1 MKKRIIASTMASV
14 MALSTAATMLV
25 ASADVADFKNQSVSK
40 KQLQDFLADKEVEN
54 LVNGGTDEY
63 GTNAGENFLK
73 AVEYAEGLLDD
84 EKATSDDYTIAY
96 LMVKA
101 AYGELH
107 QWTKED
113 LEVKLADYKSAY
125 DTNNELNERG
135 DEVYKE
141 GWTEFEDAYDNAED
155 VLDSE
160 DTLEITDAYDELV
173 AAYGKLVKWP
183 TKTKSEIG
191 KARKAYEDLVKMEDK
206 FQPWARGQVTGT
218 GTKYDKETFA
228 WGTLYA
234 HVFSAEDNLTD
245 AIKEF
250 TDIKGLDETSDA
262 QIVAA
267 VNAMNDAVKI
277 LNGFDST
284 FENKRKESNIDDLL
298 EQYHGNLVYE
308 FNADLAATI
317 ATDFVSAAGGDIAD
331 VEFMKKN
338 GVFATVADASSIDAT
353 DHDTKAVWWNV
364 SRNDNKTVEASLEIR
379 AKSSSNDI
387 FYILSETKLPNG
399 KNAIYEDSGV
409 YFYDDIDVA
418 KAAAS
423 TAGLPVANVKTLRKG
438 KDSFM
443 ISDHIGVT
451 SAEYIA
457 NAGLTVA
464 NPTDETNAVVA
475 LVSTATT
482 GMLAKIS
489 ALKTAATTAKTTAS
503 TTISSADNAA
513 SNDDQVGQALY
524 DSIYAA
530 AEALVN
536 GVEALEA
543 AATAVSVA
551 ASVTPAKLDEV
562 QTKYDAISG
571 LIAALGAEVAK
582 DTVSALATTTKEAL
596 TTDLTGSAKTDVDAL
611 FGAADTK
618 FGGLVTAYKAA
629 YAAAAAGEAGDAYI
643 AANGVYDSADV
654 QFSNQLVFDYDDDST
669 NDFSMVSYDSSFAN
683 GTDVTTA
690 SLGKAL
696 IMVDAFRLKDWSS
709 VTELDN
715 LTTFNE
721 SLDMTGTTVRAD
733 AWKLLYNYLKYALED
748 NFKADAGKTYGLKDV
763 KDLIALADALDDET
777 IKTSLFT
784 ASHDALIKDRA
795 GAKEWVKLAEA
806 DDKKNKLV
814 RYKDNVSVYNVVTA
828 KAAADYDSTA
838 MYKRLETSYKQ
849 LKNEL
854 AAFNYR
860 FGDIIKNMKDIA
872 VELDGKKFDDKT
884 KESLTKQLNKTA
896 LALLNVEEL
905 NMSGSGAS
913 TLDGEDALFA
923 DDATWNRENRL
934 YTYGKVFNGVA
945 TVWNTTSGAVS
956 TKAQI
961 DWDSASKTHDAM
973 KKAYEK
979 LLADYKKAVEDLNKP
994 AEKVRDVNGDGE
1006 IDVND
1011 AMALMGIIA
1020 NTDKPDVKYDYD
1032 DSKEVDVN
1040 DVMDLLKYIA
1050 NQ

>member
-364 SRNDNKTVEASLEIR
+364 SRNDGKTVEASLEIR

-457 NAGLTVA
+457 NAGISVT
-464 NPTDETNAVVA
+464 NPATESADVVA
-475 LVSTATT
+475 LVTGDISTNVT
-482 GMLAKIS
+482 
-489 ALKTAATTAKTTAS
+489 ALKTAATNAS
-503 TTISSADNAA
+503 TKANSLTSDTSSG
-513 SNDDQVGQALY
+513 NDDKVTEAVKNGIVEKADALY
-524 DSIYAA
+524 DA
-530 AEALVN
+530 
-536 GVEALEA
+536 VEALETAVTAVTDADAVTGADLDAIQTAYNAIAAKVTALTA
-543 AATAVSVA
+543 AATA
-551 ASVTPAKLDEV
+551 ASGSL
-562 QTKYDAISG
+562 QTA
-571 LIAALGAEVAK
+571 
-582 DTVSALATTTKEAL
+582 TLASL
-596 TTDLTGSAKTDVDAL
+596 TTDVTTAQTTLDGNFGSGD
-611 FGAADTK
+611 GK
-618 FGGLVTAYKAA
+618 FGKLVSDYKAA
-629 YAAAAAGEAGDAYI
+629 YAAEAAGAAGDSYI
-643 AANGVYDSADV
+643 VANGVYDSADV
-654 QFSNQLVFDYDDDST
+654 QFTNQLKFDYDDDST
-669 NDFSMVSYDSSFAN
+669 NDFSMVSYNSSFAN

-1020 NTDKPDVKYDYD
+1020 NTDKPDVKYDYN